1 LKSILIV
8 VCVIFL
14 TVFHI
19 NAAAA
24 VDSESR
30 ENVYQQGLNVINEFY
45 APASANNFETKLD
58 EYFDFDKIISKV
70 QHLRKKGISGDALN
84 LELTQDLQENVFGG
98 LYRELSKILLNAD
111 LHKVNLKTTINSDFS
126 IKLPVAVGI
135 AFSTASAALLA
146 GAFGVAGSLTA
157 PSSFWA
163 VVSAWSAGTS
173 LGMAGAAAS
182 IASGYGVIFI
192 GATVIGAGG
201 SYVYGRY
208 AARCK
213 LMAAR
218 NAAKREI
225 LMLRTSLEKNW
236 LDLSLKSE

>member
-1 LKSILIV
+1 LKKSIFII

-19 NAAAA
+19 NTAAA
-24 VDSESR
+24 VDRESH
-30 ENVYQQGLNVINEFY
+30 ENAYRQGLNVINEFY

-58 EYFDFDKIISKV
+58 EYFDLDKIISKI

-135 AFSTASAALLA
+135 AFSTVTAALLA
-146 GAFGVAGSLTA
+146 GAFGVAGALTVPA
-157 PSSFWA
+157 SFGA
-163 VVSAWSAGTS
+163 VMSVWSTGTS
-173 LGMAGAAAS
+173 LGMAALTFTDVMRQGAS
-182 IASGYGVIFI
+182 
-192 GATVIGAGG
+192 
-201 SYVYGRY
+201 
-208 AARCK
+208 
-213 LMAAR
+213 
-218 NAAKREI
+218 
-225 LMLRTSLEKNW
+225 
-236 LDLSLKSE
+236 